1 MISQETLSFRT
12 NGRGTTNISSQIN
25 AVLSASSIKTGIA
38 NIFVQHTSA
47 SLILCENADP
57 MVRRDLEAF
66 MSRVTP
72 DGDPLYQHID
82 EGPDDM
88 SAHVRTV
95 LTDSG
100 LSIPFNSGQLLL
112 GTWQGVFLWEHRT
125 QPHNR
130 QIIISLYGE

>member
-1 MISQETLSFRT
+1 MISQEALSFHT
-12 NGRGTTNISSQIN
+12 NGRGTINISTQLN
-25 AVLSASSIKTGIA
+25 AVVSTSGISTGIA

-57 MVRRDLEAF
+57 TVRRDLEAF

-72 DGDPLYQHID
+72 DGDSLYQHTD
-82 EGPDDM
+82 EEPDDM

-95 LTDSG
+95 LTDSS
-100 LSIPFNSGQLLL
+100 LSIPFRAGQLLL

-125 QPHNR
+125 QAHNR